1 MKPSS
6 FQLFSMLFLDQ
17 SSTRKFLAG
26 VLVGLSFS
34 IAVILSTL
42 GLMDGFERSL
52 RQGLKQSSG
61 EISMLSGRGFF
72 DANADVFKRLRVAGI
87 KDIASI
93 VQTESFL
100 IFNDEARGVIVK
112 GVDNNYSALVGL
124 PTDLPFGSIAI
135 GSEIAK
141 INKINLGDEVVLAFG
156 KGNKEFKNMPAL
168 NRFKVERII
177 NHGVYQKD
185 SRMVYAHIEE
195 IQQILT
201 LANRVNMLSFNVQ
214 KNSESGESDE
224 LKRIENKVRDLRIK
238 FGPEYYFKPY
248 WREFSSLIEA
258 VKAEKVLISLILQ
271 IIVVIS
277 IFNVLAFIIFINE
290 KKSKELFL
298 FKALGLSKKGLSKL
312 WLQLVLLIWL
322 LSCPLAWLM
331 VQIFK
336 ILLLKLPYFDLP
348 PEIYY
353 MPRIQLHLTLLD
365 YAFVFSLSLFWIIL
379 ITFTLL
385 LKLRRKSLLEGL
397 RQEFV

>member
-1 MKPSS
+1 MMKPSS
-6 FQLFSMLFLDQ
+6 FRLFLMLFLDQ

-34 IAVILSTL
+34 IAVILCTL
-42 GLMDGFERSL
+42 GLMDGFDRSL
-52 RQGLKQSSG
+52 RLGLKKSAG
-61 EISMLSGRGFF
+61 EVIMLSGRGFF
-72 DANADVFKRLRVAGI
+72 EASSEMLKKLRVAGI
-87 KDIASI
+87 KEISSI

-100 IFNDEARGVIVK
+100 IFDDEARGVIVK
-112 GVDNNYSALVGL
+112 GVDNEYSRIVGM
-124 PTDLPFGSIAI
+124 PTNLPFGSIAI

-141 INKINLGDEVVLAFG
+141 INKIKLGDEVVLAFG

-185 SRMVYAHIEE
+185 SRMVYGNIKEV
-195 IQQILT
+195 QQILE
-201 LANRVNMLSFNVQ
+201 LSNRINMLSFNVP
-214 KNSESGESDE
+214 KNNESDE

-322 LSCPLAWLM
+322 FSCPMAWAM
-331 VQIFK
+331 VQVFK
-336 ILLLKLPYFDLP
+336 MLLLKLPYFDLP

-353 MPRIQLHLTLLD
+353 MPRIQLHLSWLD
-365 YAFVFSLSLFWIIL
+365 YAFVFSLSLFWIML

-385 LKLRRKSLLEGL
+385 IKLRRKSLLEGL

>member
-6 FQLFSMLFLDQ
+6 FRLFLMLFLDQ

-26 VLVGLSFS
+26 VLIGLSFS

-42 GLMDGFERSL
+42 GLMDGFDRSL
-52 RQGLKQSSG
+52 RKGLKQSAG
-61 EISMLSGRGFF
+61 EVIMLSERGFF
-72 DANADVFKRLRVAGI
+72 EPKQELIEQLKAESIQSV
-87 KDIASI
+87 ASI

-112 GVDNNYSALVGL
+112 GVDELYASIVGMNIHL
-124 PTDLPFGSIAI
+124 PPGKVAI

-141 INKINLGDEVVLAFG
+141 INKIGIGDEIVLAFG

-168 NRFKVERII
+168 NRFQVSAII

-185 SRMVYAHIEE
+185 SRIIYANINE
-195 IQQILT
+195 IQTILE
-201 LANRVNMLSFNVQ
+201 LSSRINMLSFNVPPG
-214 KNSESGESDE
+214 SEDDE
-224 LKRIENKVRDLRIK
+224 LERIEKKLKDLRRA
-238 FGPEYYFKPY
+238 FGPSFYFKPY

-322 LSCPLAWLM
+322 FSCPLAWLM
-331 VQIFK
+331 VQLFK
-336 ILLLKLPYFDLP
+336 FLLMHLPFFELP
-348 PEIYY
+348 SEIYY
-353 MPRIQLHLTLLD
+353 MPRIQLHLSVLD
-365 YAFVFSLSLFWIIL
+365 YAFVFSLSLFWIML

-385 LKLRRKSLLEGL
+385 IKLRRKSLLEGL